1 MKISLITPAG
11 RRSKSGNRATA
22 DRWAGILRQLGH
34 RVGVAESYGGEAA
47 DMMVALHAWRSAD
60 SILRFRERYRGR
72 PLVVALTGT
81 DIYRFQQS
89 HPETTRRS
97 MALADR
103 LVGLHRLVGDAI
115 APEFAAKLTVIPQ
128 SAAPLP
134 RPRAPSRRFFD
145 ICVLGHLRA
154 EKDPLRAALAARDL
168 PAASRL
174 RVIHL
179 GKAHDADWAQAAR
192 AEMARNRRYL
202 WRGEVPGWA
211 VRREFVKTRAMV
223 MSSVMEGGANVVSEA
238 IVAGV
243 PVIASDIPGNVG
255 LLGPDYPG
263 YYPSRDTAALRGLLT
278 RAESEPEFLDD
289 LTRRCL
295 ALAPNFTPARE
306 AAGWREVLSRLAGI
320 TGSD

>member
-1 MKISLITPAG
+1 MKINLITPAG
-11 RRSKSGNRATA
+11 KRSKSGNRTTA
-22 DRWAGILRQLGH
+22 ERWAGIFRGFGH
-34 RVGVAESYGGEAA
+34 RVRVAEIYNGDSA

-60 SILRFRERYRGR
+60 SILRFRERYPRR
-72 PLVVALTGT
+72 PIVVALTGT

-89 HPETTRRS
+89 HRAPTRRS

-103 LVGLHRLVGDAI
+103 LVCLHGLVAEAI
-115 APEFAAKLTVIPQ
+115 PPELAAKLTVIPQ

-134 RPRAPSRRFFD
+134 RPRAPSKRFFD
-145 ICVLGHLRA
+145 ICVLGHLRD

-168 PAASRL
+168 PADSRL

-179 GKAHDADWAQAAR
+179 GKAYDADWAQAATV
-192 AEMARNRRYL
+192 EMAGNPRYL

-211 VRREFVKTRAMV
+211 VRREFVKTRLMV

-255 LLGPDYPG
+255 MLGPDYPG
-263 YYPSRDTAALRGLLT
+263 YYPCQDTAGLRDLLH
-278 RAESEPEFLDD
+278 RAETDPGFLGD
-289 LTRRCL
+289 LTRRCVAL
-295 ALAPNFTPARE
+295 ALNYTPARE
-306 AAGWREVLSRLAGI
+306 AAGWREVLTKLRVS
-320 TGSD
+320 S

>member
-11 RRSKSGNRATA
+11 KRSKSGNRTTA
-22 DRWAGILRQLGH
+22 ERWAGIFRGFGH
-34 RVGVAESYGGEAA
+34 RVRVAEIYNGEAA

-60 SILRFRERYRGR
+60 SILRFRERTPRR
-72 PLVVALTGT
+72 PIVVALTGT

-89 HPETTRRS
+89 HRAPTRRS

-103 LVGLHRLVGDAI
+103 LVCLHGLVAEAI
-115 APEFAAKLTVIPQ
+115 PPEFAAKLTVIPQ

-179 GKAHDADWAQAAR
+179 GQAHDASWAGAAT
-192 AEMARNRRYL
+192 AEMARNPRYL
-202 WRGEVPGWA
+202 WRGEAPGWA
-211 VRREFVKTRAMV
+211 VRREFIKTRLMV
-223 MSSVMEGGANVVSEA
+223 ISSLMEGGANVVSEA

-243 PVIASDIPGNVG
+243 PVIASDIPGNIG
-255 LLGPDYPG
+255 LLGPGYPG
-263 YYPSRDTAALRGLLT
+263 YYPCQDTAALRALLH
-278 RAESEPEFLDD
+278 RAETEPGFLDD
-289 LTRRCL
+289 LTRRCV
-295 ALAPNFTPARE
+295 ALAPNFSLARE
-306 AAGWREVLSRLAGI
+306 AAGWRDVLARLGI